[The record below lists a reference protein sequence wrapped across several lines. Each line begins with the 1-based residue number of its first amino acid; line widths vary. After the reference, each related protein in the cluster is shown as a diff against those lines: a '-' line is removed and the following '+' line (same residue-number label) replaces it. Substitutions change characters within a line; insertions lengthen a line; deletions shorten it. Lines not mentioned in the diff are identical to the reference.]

1 MSRRLVLTLGCVT
14 ASLAASFA
22 LGCAARSASPADAPT
37 EPVPQT
43 EASDDWTTPAEPLE
57 ADEPSHDRPSAQAIS
72 TPAGTIA
79 WEHVDLVSALGP
91 GWLLR
96 QLDPVVHRPK
106 GRFEGWRIN
115 AVFPDAPEL
124 CEAGCDLRRG
134 DIIVAVEGDALETPT
149 AYSALFERAPK
160 LVELR
165 VVRVREGVREQ
176 VTYRI
181 TPRPLPAR
189 AEPG

>member
-1 MSRRLVLTLGCVT
+1 MSRRLALTLGYV
-14 ASLAASFA
+14 A
-22 LGCAARSASPADAPT
+22 LGCATRSTAPADAPS
-37 EPVPQT
+37 EPDPQT
-43 EASDDWTTPAEPLE
+43 EASDDWTTPPEPVE
-57 ADEPSHDRPSAQAIS
+57 PDDEEPAGATVQAIA

-79 WEHVDLVSALGP
+79 WEHVDLVSAQGP

-96 QLDPVVHRPK
+96 QLDPVVHRPR

-124 CEAGCDLRRG
+124 CEGGCDLRPG
-134 DIIVAVEGDALETPT
+134 DIIVTVEGDALETPT

-165 VVRVREGVREQ
+165 VVRVREGIREQ
-176 VTYRI
+176 VTNRI

-189 AEPG
+189 ADPG